1 MKKKGMCV
9 HMAKSIQ
16 KTWVAFVATL
26 VALLLLGVTA
36 KAAEPK
42 TTVVLIDESYSS
54 RYFSYEPTVTECL
67 NNTHADVIRFG
78 DNGETALYNEVQKA
92 IDLGYTRLYVI
103 SDCWNTAGREGVDNN
118 SAEITLLTPYF
129 ESEDVDRHL
138 ATVVEELN
146 SSKPVE
152 VSYWAEWPEIKETKI
167 VTVVEEEEVEPEKEA
182 EANSS
187 LAPVTTSATST
198 EEEGLSQVGLGE
210 ILVALAIIVA
220 IIIGLEDKDEK
231 EDEKKAVN
239 KTVETLEAGLAE
251 DAEKV
256 QESLILGDCSGSMNR
271 FQNEVLKRVRNAPD
285 KKKLIFAEQVCE
297 YKEIHHAKLGKNTDI
312 VSALDHALDVV
323 DNKAHLYLLTDLL
336 HNSRRKFDEG
346 WTHRDF
352 HGVVTVVYYPNGY
365 RENAEAFVQRMK
377 EAMPEAKIEVC

>member
-1 MKKKGMCV
+1 MTRKLF
-9 HMAKSIQ
+9 
-16 KTWVAFVATL
+16 TTL
-26 VALLLLGVTA
+26 VTVLAMVLLLGTVA
-36 KAAEPK
+36 NAE
-42 TTVVLIDESYSS
+42 TTRPVILVDESYSS
-54 RYFSYEPTVTECL
+54 SYFFYEPFVTEYL
-67 NNTHADVIRFG
+67 DNVYAEVIKFG
-78 DNGETALYNEVQKA
+78 NGSKTMLYDQVQQA
-92 IDLGYTRLYVI
+92 IDEGYTNIYII
-103 SDCWNTAGREGVDNN
+103 SDCWNTAGSAGVRQNN
-118 SAEITLLTPYF
+118 AGITLLTPYF
-129 ESEDVDRHL
+129 ESDKVDMHL
-138 ATVVEELN
+138 YQVARKLN
-146 SSKPVE
+146 SSVPLKVY
-152 VSYWAEWPEIKETKI
+152 YWNEWPEIKETKI

-198 EEEGLSQVGLGE
+198 EEEGLSKVGLGE

-220 IIIGLEDKDEK
+220 IFISLDDKDEK

-239 KTVETLEAGLAE
+239 KTVETLKAGLAE

-271 FQNEVLKRVRNAPD
+271 FQNEVLKRVKNAPD
-285 KKKLIFAEQVCE
+285 EKKLIFAEQVCE